1 MRRAMLV
8 EPEQFVLQEVPIPEP
23 GPAEVILE
31 VERVGICG
39 SDVHIYHGLSP
50 RTRPPLVL
58 GHEFSGTI
66 HSVGTGVRGFKVS
79 DRVAAEPL
87 IECGRCT
94 YCRSGRYNLCPELYT
109 IGSRLDHDGAYAD
122 YVRVPERKLIALPDN
137 MSFAEGAMVELVAC
151 AVHAQDVAHIASGHA
166 ALVIGAGPLGILVAQ
181 TAKMAGA
188 DVVAVAD
195 VVPGRLALARQLGAD
210 NTVNVAETD
219 LVSWAKKTYGESGF
233 HRVFDTASVPETFR
247 QALQVVRRGGR
258 VINMGV
264 ATQTVEWQPNLLLLK
279 EIELTGMNM
288 YTRPNFEE
296 AVEAMNSGRIRV
308 GPLIT
313 ASYPLV
319 QIDKAYDRVLHDP
332 DRCKVMLAPQMG

>member
-1 MRRAMLV
+1 MRRVILV
-8 EPEQFVLQEVPIPEP
+8 EPEHFVLQEVPIPEP
-23 GPAEVILE
+23 GPAEVILK

-66 HSVGTGVRGFKVS
+66 HSLGTEVRDSKVG
-79 DRVAAEPL
+79 DRVTAEPL
-87 IECGRCT
+87 IDCGQCT
-94 YCRSGRYNLCPELYT
+94 YCRCGRYNLCPELYT

-151 AVHAQDVAHIASGHA
+151 AIHAQDVASIASGDV
-166 ALVIGAGPLGILVAQ
+166 ALIIGTGPVGMLVAQ

-188 DVVAVAD
+188 DVVAVGD
-195 VVPGRLALARQLGAD
+195 VVPERLALAKQLGAD
-210 NTVNVAETD
+210 NTVNAAETD
-219 LVSWAKKTYGESGF
+219 LVSWVKETYGEGGV
-233 HRVFDTASVPETFR
+233 HRVFDTASIPETFK

-264 ATQTVEWQPNLLLLK
+264 ATQAVEWQPNILLLK

-288 YTRPNFEE
+288 YTRPNFET
-296 AVEAMNSGRIRV
+296 AVETMNSRHIRV
-308 GPLIT
+308 EPLIR
-313 ASYPLV
+313 ASYPLA

-332 DRCKVMLAPQMG
+332 HRCKVMLAPQMG

>member
-1 MRRAMLV
+1 MLI

-23 GPAEVILE
+23 GSAEVILK

-50 RTRPPLVL
+50 RTKPPLVL

-66 HSVGTGVRGFKVS
+66 HSVGTAVRDFKVG
-79 DRVAAEPL
+79 DRVTAEPL

-122 YVRVPERKLIALPDN
+122 YVRVPERKLITLPGS

-151 AVHAQDVAHIASGHA
+151 AIHAQDVANMTSGDV
-166 ALVIGAGPLGILVAQ
+166 ALVIGAGSLGILVAQ
-181 TAKMAGA
+181 AAKMAGA
-188 DVVAVAD
+188 GVVAVAD
-195 VVPGRLALARQLGAD
+195 VLPGRLALAKQLGAD
-210 NTVNVAETD
+210 NTVNAAEAD
-219 LVSWAKKTYGESGF
+219 LASWSEKTYGEGGV
-233 HRVFDTASVPETFR
+233 HRVFDTASIPETFR
-247 QALQVVRRGGR
+247 QALQIVRRGGR

-264 ATQTVEWQPNLLLLK
+264 ATQTVEWQPNILLLK

-288 YTRPNFEE
+288 YTRPNLEE
-296 AVEAMNSGRIRV
+296 AVEAMTNGRIRV
-308 GPLIT
+308 EPLIT
-313 ASYPLV
+313 ASYPLA
-319 QIDKAYDRVLHDP
+319 QIDEAYDRVLHDP
-332 DRCKVMLAPQMG
+332 NRCKVMLAPPQMG